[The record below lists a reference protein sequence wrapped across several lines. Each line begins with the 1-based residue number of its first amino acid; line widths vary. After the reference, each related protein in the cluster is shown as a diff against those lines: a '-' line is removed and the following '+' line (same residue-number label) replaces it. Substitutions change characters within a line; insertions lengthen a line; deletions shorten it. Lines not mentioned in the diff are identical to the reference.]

1 MPGGATPREPERI
14 TAVRRLLLLSSMAL
28 VTTRKDSRRRAEKD
42 GSDRTW
48 NVVVSFVTLFVV
60 LAAYALLETARDT
73 LFLSHVAA
81 RKLPW
86 AYLSTALA
94 VSLIAWQVPSL
105 TRQASRR
112 RTGILLGSTGAAMLG
127 SWLLDPH
134 HAIGLYALYTAVGV
148 AGTLVLVQL
157 WTLIGAQLTIREAR
171 RLFAI
176 IAAGG
181 ALGTMAGSF
190 LAARIVGGEGARA
203 LLGLGGL
210 GLAGAGF
217 GPFLLRRRKATI
229 PVASTPEP
237 AAPLDRVYR
246 TEYARRIFWMVALT
260 TIATTV
266 GDFIFKGAVAASRPA
281 SELGSFFAMYQL
293 VINGV
298 GLLMQL
304 VVAPLLFRRVGA
316 HRMVLLLPLLT
327 LASAIGFV
335 FAPGLIASI
344 MMKSVDGSL
353 RSSVHRTSTEV
364 LYVPLPL
371 EVRAKLK
378 TLVDGVGQRSAQAV
392 ASLLVLAAFA
402 LGAHSIDLAVV
413 VAVSAS
419 ACLWVAWGLR
429 RQYVQAFRDQLRA
442 GRLDDHTT
450 AAPLDLHSLQSL
462 VAMLES
468 NDDARILA
476 ALDALV
482 AQGKISLIP
491 DSLLRHPS
499 VAVVRRVLDLLAG
512 TSRKHLATVVE
523 PLLGHVD
530 PTVSGGAARVYAAR
544 VADEKALRRL
554 ADDARAPVRA
564 AGLVALDR
572 IGKQTPADRQALQYL
587 ARRGPRE
594 GRLALLRV
602 IAELPR
608 PDLVPIVAR
617 LAEADDPELRV
628 AAARAL
634 AACGDARALPLALE
648 LLGRR
653 QVRDAA
659 RDVFRDVGTRGIAF
673 LAAALVNPALD
684 RDVRR
689 HIPRTLSRFGN
700 ERAAAILLDG
710 LSRHIGDG
718 VTRYKMLRGL
728 GRMRRDRPS
737 LRLDANELRLQARAA
752 IDRTRTL
759 QRWRDSFDGEA
770 SPSTGAGPTAAAN
783 GAGTLLKALLARKAR
798 LAGERL
804 FRLLDLLRPGE
815 ELHHIYEG
823 LRHGDRAL
831 RASSRELLEY
841 QLDPALRRS
850 VLALVDGEPD
860 PYFVGPRLRLEDTL
874 PAMRADHNPAI
885 RALAD
890 EFAGQRERALV
901 RHVS

>member
-1 MPGGATPREPERI
+1 MASATTSNEPQR
-14 TAVRRLLLLSSMAL
+14 AGQ
-28 VTTRKDSRRRAEKD
+28 SRD

-48 NVVVSFVTLFVV
+48 NVVVSFTTLFVV

-73 LFLSHVAA
+73 LFLSHLSA

-86 AYLSTALA
+86 AYLATAGA
-94 VSLIAWQVPSL
+94 VSLLAWLVPSL

-112 RTGILLGSTGAAMLG
+112 RTGILLWATGAAMLVA
-127 SWLLDPH
+127 WVLDPH
-134 HAIGLYALYTAVGV
+134 RALGLYALYTAVGV

-181 ALGTMAGSF
+181 VLGTMAGSF
-190 LAARIVGGEGARA
+190 LAARVVDDHGARA
-203 LLGLGGL
+203 LLGLGAV
-210 GLAGAGF
+210 GLAVAGF
-217 GPFLLRRRKATI
+217 GPFLLRRRSTT
-229 PVASTPEP
+229 VADAAEPEP
-237 AAPLDRVYR
+237 TAPLVHVYR
-246 TEYARRIFWMVALT
+246 TQYARRIFWMVALT

-266 GDFIFKGAVAASRPA
+266 GDFIFKGAVAGSRPA
-281 SELGSFFAMYQL
+281 ADLGSFFAMYQL

-304 VVAPLLFRRVGA
+304 LVAPLLFRRVGA

-327 LASAIGFV
+327 LASALGFV

-344 MMKSVDGSL
+344 TMKSIDGSL

-364 LYVPLPL
+364 LYLPLPL
-371 EVRAKLK
+371 GVRAKLK
-378 TLVDGVGQRSAQAV
+378 TLVDGVGQRSAQAL

-402 LGAHSIDLAVV
+402 FGAHSTELALVV
-413 VAVSAS
+413 GLSAG

-429 RQYVQAFRDQLRA
+429 RHYVQAFRDQLRA
-442 GRLDDHTT
+442 GRLEEHAA

-462 VAMLES
+462 VAMLDS
-468 NDDARILA
+468 PDDARVMA

-482 AQGKISLIP
+482 AQGKVSLIP
-491 DSLLRHPS
+491 ARLLRHPS
-499 VAVVRRVLDLLAG
+499 LPVVQRVLELVAGTGRRNLALQVAPLLA
-512 TSRKHLATVVE
+512 HA
-523 PLLGHVD
+523 D
-530 PTVSGGAARVYAAR
+530 PKVSAVAARVYAAR
-544 VADEKALRRL
+544 LSDERALRRL
-554 ADDARAPVRA
+554 ADDARVPVRA
-564 AGLVALDR
+564 AGLVALAR
-572 IGKQTPADRQALQYL
+572 IGKQTARDRAALQAL
-587 ARRGPRE
+587 AKRGPRE
-594 GRLALLRV
+594 GRLALLRAA
-602 IAELPR
+602 AEQPR
-608 PDLVPIVAR
+608 PELLPLIVR
-617 LAEADDPELRV
+617 LSEADDPELRV

-634 AACGDARALPLALE
+634 EACGDARALPLALE

-653 QVRDAA
+653 QVRDDA
-659 RDVFRDVGTRGIAF
+659 RDIFRDSGNRGIAF
-673 LAAALVNPALD
+673 LTAALGNDALD
-684 RDVRR
+684 HDVRR

-700 ERAAAILLDG
+700 ERAAAILLEG

-737 LRLDANELRLQARAA
+737 LRLDANALKQLARAA
-752 IDRTRTL
+752 VDRTRTL
-759 QRWRDSFDGEA
+759 QRWRDSFGDDPANRSAGA
-770 SPSTGAGPTAAAN
+770 S

-804 FRLLDLLRPGE
+804 FRMLDLMRPGE
-815 ELHHIYEG
+815 ELHPIYEG

-860 PYFVGPRLRLEDTL
+860 PYYRGPRPPLEQTL
-874 PAMRADHNPAI
+874 AAMRADHSPAV
-885 RALAD
+885 RALAN
-890 EFAGQRERALV
+890 EYTGQRDRARV